1 MTFQS
6 NVLHE
11 HTHTHTK
18 LWLGRWISGW
28 STCNTSVH
36 FHSTDFQ
43 LPLLIPSFAF
53 PLSPSHDWCCLDYSN
68 NLATHCLGPS
78 PSSKSI
84 NQWQS
89 WNSFFFFVV
98 VVDCTFKKEKYLL
111 SHLFIIVVLRLV
123 SVCSTE
129 FTVFLPWPAECWN
142 YRHASPWLA
151 PNYCSIQMSAY
162 RGKYP

>member
-1 MTFQS
+1 VDEALVTQVFTSTVQ
-6 NVLHE
+6 
-11 HTHTHTK
+11 
-18 LWLGRWISGW
+18 IS
-28 STCNTSVH
+28 SYH
-36 FHSTDFQ
+36 FLY
-43 LPLLIPSFAF
+43 LPLLSLYPQATIDAAWIIPITWLLTAWALPP
-53 PLSPSHDWCCLDYSN
+53 PLKALTNDK
-68 NLATHCLGPS
+68 AETV
-78 PSSKSI
+78 
-84 NQWQS
+84 
-89 WNSFFFFVV
+89 FFFFVV